1 MKFSNIVVPTLFFL
15 WLGTVVF
22 FSFVN
27 IKDYF
32 TADMSVA
39 LDDGFYV
46 HTLGYFAGSA
56 LAWAA
61 FGQKGRW
68 AVVLIPLGLLTLGAL
83 LEAAHYFI
91 PARTFNPN
99 DILGNVLG
107 VLLFY
112 GCLLVFLTFRRE
124 GGKTH
129 WK

>member
-1 MKFSNIVVPTLFFL
+1 
-15 WLGTVVF
+15 
-22 FSFVN
+22 
-27 IKDYF
+27 
-32 TADMSVA
+32 MSLA

-46 HTLGYFAGSA
+46 HILGYFAGSA
-56 LAWAA
+56 LARAA

-68 AVVLIPLGLLTLGAL
+68 EVVVIPLGLLTLGAL

-91 PARTFNPN
+91 PARTFNPT

-112 GCLLVFLTFRRE
+112 GCLVVFLTFRRE